1 MDERWNLKG
10 HSKLKGPHLTGFL
23 VPDSSDDEGA
33 YAPPGFMSPSY
44 AAATGFGSPASVGF
58 VPPNATD
65 ICHVALIPDGNRRWA
80 SDKKLSTS
88 AGHSTGSKRILK
100 NCLLAFNLGIYCVS
114 VWGSSYENLTKRS
127 TLEIKSLFKV
137 YKKGFESLINNPE
150 LHEKKIRVMIIG
162 RWREV
167 LDKSVIET
175 ADKLMD
181 ITKKYDG
188 HSLNFYI
195 GYSGTDEMIYAIKEI
210 VEESKKDEKIEITEN
225 VLEKYLWSGSLPP
238 VDLIIR
244 TGVDK
249 DPHNSAGF
257 MMWKTANSQYYFTKI
272 KCPDFTENEFMEAIK
287 SYQNRERRMGR

>member
-1 MDERWNLKG
+1 MFTSLKSLFPKINPKISKKINQDNQNNNNL
-10 HSKLKGPHLTGFL
+10 
-23 VPDSSDDEGA
+23 
-33 YAPPGFMSPSY
+33 PS
-44 AAATGFGSPASVGF
+44 
-58 VPPNATD
+58 
-65 ICHVALIPDGNRRWA
+65 HVALIPDGNRRWA
-80 SDKKLSTS
+80 SDKNLPTS
-88 AGHSTGSKRILK
+88 VGHSTGFKRMLK
-100 NCLLAFNLGIYCVS
+100 SYFIAFNLGIYCVS
-114 VWGSSYENLTKRS
+114 VWGSSLDNLTKRS
-127 TLEIKSLFKV
+127 TLEIKSLFKI
-137 YKKGFESLINNPE
+137 YKKIFESLLNNPE

-167 LDKSVIET
+167 LDKSAIEM

-181 ITKKYDG
+181 TTKMYNG

-195 GYSGTDEMIYAIKEI
+195 GYSGTDEMIDAIKEI

-244 TGVDK
+244 TGVDN

-272 KCPDFTENEFMEAIK
+272 KCPDFTENEFMKAIK
-287 SYQNRERRMGR
+287 SYQNRERRIGK

>member
-1 MDERWNLKG
+1 MFTYFNSLFLKSNPKISKKKNQDNKDNKDNKNNKDNNNL
-10 HSKLKGPHLTGFL
+10 PT
-23 VPDSSDDEGA
+23 
-33 YAPPGFMSPSY
+33 
-44 AAATGFGSPASVGF
+44 
-58 VPPNATD
+58 
-65 ICHVALIPDGNRRWA
+65 HVALIPDGNRRWA
-80 SDKKLSTS
+80 SDKNLPTS
-88 AGHSTGSKRILK
+88 VGHSTGSKRILK
-100 NCLLAFNLGIYCVS
+100 SYLLAFNLGIYCVS

-127 TLEIKSLFKV
+127 TLEIKSLFKI
-137 YKKGFESLINNPE
+137 YKKGFESLLNRPE
-150 LHEKKIRVMIIG
+150 LHEKKIRVMILG

-181 ITKKYDG
+181 TTKMYDG
-188 HSLNFYI
+188 RSLNFYI
-195 GYSGTDEMIYAIKEI
+195 GYNGTDEMIHAIKEI
-210 VEESKKDEKIEITEN
+210 VEESKKDEKIQITEN

-272 KCPDFTENEFMEAIK
+272 KCPEFTENEFMKAIK
-287 SYQNRERRMGR
+287 NYQNRERRLGK